1 MTGNLND
8 SSSVPQTADAARLTA
23 RRGSDFEYQAF
34 VPSPIGSERA
44 ESHTIPWIDKI
55 CLLQPG
61 PIRECYGAS
70 QDSAKSFILLA
81 SPTGF
86 EPVLSP

>member
-61 PIRECYGAS
+61 PIPQCYGAS